1 MSKTMLG
8 WHFLADDRRMQYG
21 DRSLVEVG
29 KTYKVV
35 GQLKR
40 CENGMHGSKRII
52 DALQYAPGSICCK
65 VELVGEI
72 IEDTDKVVARAR
84 RVIAMVDAS
93 GVLHEFA
100 CLCAEKALKLIKGPI
115 DPRLPAAIMAKR
127 AWLSGKISTK
137 ELAAA
142 RDAAWAAARDAAR
155 DAAWAAAMAAARAEQ
170 NDILT
175 RLIEE
180 KLDPENLCLSAK
192 KPKGTEKGEAARGK
206 IS

>member
-142 RDAAWAAARDAAR
+142 MAAAR